1 MANERPWFIRISKR
15 VIPINEDLEEV
26 RKTYEKETGFKVTIQ
41 DDDSAVKFNIDQT
54 KPIIIY
60 ENSQSVRT

>member
-1 MANERPWFIRISKR
+1 MAGERPWFIRVSKR
-15 VIPINEDLEEV
+15 VIPINEDLEKV
-26 RKTYEKETGFKVTIQ
+26 RETYEKETGFKVTIQ

>member
-15 VIPINEDLEEV
+15 VIPINEDLEKV

>member
-1 MANERPWFIRISKR
+1 MASERPWFIRVSKR
-15 VIPINEDLEEV
+15 VIPINEDLEKV
-26 RKTYEKETGFKVTIQ
+26 RETYEKETGFKVTIQ

>member
-1 MANERPWFIRISKR
+1 MAGERPWFIRVSKR
-15 VIPINEDLEEV
+15 VISINEDLEKV